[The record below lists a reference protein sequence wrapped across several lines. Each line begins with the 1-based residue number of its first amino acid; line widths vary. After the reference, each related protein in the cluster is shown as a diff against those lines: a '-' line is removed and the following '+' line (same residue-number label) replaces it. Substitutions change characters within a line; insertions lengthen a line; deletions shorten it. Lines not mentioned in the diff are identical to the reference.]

1 MHILGLLG
9 MPRRQFTYPANM
21 GWDQLNLLATLGA
34 FTIAL
39 GVIVFLVNFFW
50 TMAKKRAASSDPWDA
65 FTLEWATTSPP
76 PVENF
81 LTIPVVRSRRPVYA
95 LASARR
101 VTEHSASGARA
112 SVSILSTL
120 RCTQPCG
127 RCPKFSDV
135 E

>member
-21 GWDQLNLLATLGA
+21 GWDQLNLLSTLGA

-39 GVIVFLVNFFW
+39 GVIVFLVNFVW
-50 TMAKKRAASSDPWDA
+50 TMAKKRTASSDPWDA

-81 LTIPVVRSRRPVYA
+81 LTIPVVRSRRPVYD
-95 LASARR
+95 LKHPENPDWK
-101 VTEHSASGARA
+101 TEH
-112 SVSILSTL
+112 
-120 RCTQPCG
+120 
-127 RCPKFSDV
+127 
-135 E
+135 